1 MDIEDLQATFYDT
14 LRMAGKVKI
23 RSENAVLWTQM
34 EFDMINEY
42 GKGGWRQIPGT
53 IMFSNGISWVCII
66 SLNLVRNRR
75 DEYILEKMTV
85 QPGILDL
92 LKLDLES
99 REMYGEC
106 RSFTL

>member
-1 MDIEDLQATFYDT
+1 
-14 LRMAGKVKI
+14 
-23 RSENAVLWTQM
+23 
-34 EFDMINEY
+34 MINEY
-42 GKGGWRQIPGT
+42 GKDSWRQIPGT

-66 SLNLVRNRR
+66 SLNLVKNRR
-75 DEYILEKMTV
+75 DEYILEKMMREV